1 MANNWRKLSI
11 SGLIL
16 IIMILVPV
24 FVDLG
29 TGIMNQLVTLF
40 IYILLAQSWNLIGGY
55 TGQINLG
62 IAAFFGC
69 SVMVTHFIWVAGV
82 PIVVAMLA
90 GSISTIFLAII
101 IGIPTLRLKGMYF
114 AVGTLALAQALQV
127 IMQNIFN
134 RSIAAPGKYV
144 QAFNI
149 SLRYYLGLAAAAI
162 VLAAIYYIRHSK
174 LGLALVSIRDDEQA
188 AQVTGVNTFKY
199 KVISLLISAFIA
211 GLAGGLYAYF
221 RLFFYY
227 TSDIFGLN
235 WTFSAVMAVVIGG
248 GGTLLGPVFGS
259 IFLVILGYIFSLT
272 LGQANLIVFGF
283 LFIVVMLFMPQG
295 LVGGVDLFRT
305 QTSRWFKKSNRKIEM
320 PTANQGKE

>member
-1 MANNWRKLSI
+1 M
-11 SGLIL
+11 
-16 IIMILVPV
+16 
-24 FVDLG
+24 FVNLG

-69 SVMVTHFIWVAGV
+69 SVMVTHFTWVAGV
-82 PIVVAMLA
+82 PIVFSILA
-90 GSISTIFLAII
+90 GSLSTIVFAAF

-114 AVGTLALAQALQV
+114 AVGTLALTQALQV

-134 RSIAAPGKYV
+134 RSISAPGKYV
-144 QAFNI
+144 QAYNI
-149 SLRYYLGLAAAAI
+149 DSRYYLGLGLVAL
-162 VLAAIYYIRHSK
+162 VMVAIYLIRRSK
-174 LGLALVSIRDDEQA
+174 LGLAFMSIRDDEQA
-188 AQVTGVNTFKY
+188 AQVTGVNTFKH

-221 RLFFYY
+221 RLYFYY
-227 TSDIFGLN
+227 TSDIFGHS
-235 WTFSAVMAVVIGG
+235 WTFSSIMAVIVGG
-248 GGTLLGPVFGS
+248 AGTLLGPVLGA

-283 LFIVVMLFMPQG
+283 LFIIVMLFMPQG
-295 LVGGVDLFRT
+295 LMGGVNLF
-305 QTSRWFKKSNRKIEM
+305 QSWFRQWKKPGALEKTPDI
-320 PTANQGKE
+320 

>member
-1 MANNWRKLSI
+1 MIINWKKI
-11 SGLIL
+11 TASGIFLLI
-16 IIMILVPV
+16 MVLVPL

-40 IYILLAQSWNLIGGY
+40 IYILMAQSWNLIGGY

-69 SVMVTHFIWVAGV
+69 SVMVTHFAWVAGV
-82 PIVVAMLA
+82 PIIVSIIA
-90 GSISTIFLAII
+90 GSLTTLVAAVF

-114 AVGTLALAQALQV
+114 AVGTLALTQALQV
-127 IMQNIFN
+127 IMQNIFT
-134 RSIAAPGKYV
+134 RSISTRGDYV
-144 QAFNI
+144 QAYDI
-149 SLRYYLGLAAAAI
+149 GSRYYVGLI
-162 VLAAIYYIRHSK
+162 LVVVVLIGIYYIRRSR

-199 KVISLLISAFIA
+199 KVYSLLISAFIA
-211 GLAGGLYAYF
+211 GLAGGLYAYL

-227 TSDIFGLN
+227 TADIFSIS
-235 WTFSAVMAVVIGG
+235 WTFSSIMAVVIGG
-248 GGTLLGPVFGS
+248 AGTLLGPVLGS
-259 IFLVILGYIFSLT
+259 IFLVILGYVFSLT

-295 LVGGVDLFRT
+295 LMQGVNLFRP
-305 QTSRWFKKSNRKIEM
+305 WFPLQRRKSSKEIAKIS
-320 PTANQGKE
+320 

>member
-1 MANNWRKLSI
+1 MASNWKKLFI

-16 IIMILVPV
+16 IVMITVPM
-24 FVDLG
+24 FINLG

-40 IYILLAQSWNLIGGY
+40 IYILLAESWNLIGAY

-69 SVMVTHFIWVAGV
+69 SVMVTHFIWVAGI
-82 PIVVAMLA
+82 PIIVAVLA
-90 GSISTIFLAII
+90 GSLSTIVLAVL

-134 RSIAAPGKYV
+134 RSIAAPGNFV
-144 QAFNI
+144 QTYNI
-149 SLRYYLGLAAAAI
+149 SLRYYLGLAAVALVI
-162 VLAAIYYIRHSK
+162 AAIYYIRRSK
-174 LGLALVSIRDDEQA
+174 LGLAMVSIRDDEQA

-199 KVISLLISAFIA
+199 KVISLLISAFIT

-227 TSDIFGLN
+227 TSDLFGLT

-283 LFIVVMLFMPQG
+283 LFIIVMLFMPQG
-295 LVGGVDLFRT
+295 IMGGVDLFRPWLSRLRKKVSEKAGVPKVG
-305 QTSRWFKKSNRKIEM
+305 TS
-320 PTANQGKE
+320 